1 MLCRIL
7 HTQHNGAGEH
17 GLEHGLEPVRAMV
30 CSRERCILAMIRHRL
45 VGSLGFVADLP
56 STARQASAALESP
69 VESACARGGLQLLV
83 AASGERASLH
93 PILIVDGS
101 LLSVPV
107 VLISFRTVISL
118 SSNTWNT
125 RSKHAMDKESSHG
138 RCELRCATCDVRRSR
153 RVLGSQRRVRI
164 RG

>member
-56 STARQASAALESP
+56 STARQASAALEW
-69 VESACARGGLQLLV
+69 SACARACGGLQLLV

-107 VLISFRTVISL
+107 VLISFRTYFVVLEHLEHQIE
-118 SSNTWNT
+118 TCHGQRIIAWT
-125 RSKHAMDKESSHG
+125 MRIAMP
-138 RCELRCATCDVRRSR
+138 ATCDVRRSR

>member
-30 CSRERCILAMIRHRL
+30 CSRERCILAMIRHRV
-45 VGSLGFVADLP
+45 VGSLGRRCRSP
-56 STARQASAALESP
+56 QHGTAGFGGAGEW
-69 VESACARGGLQLLV
+69 SACARAPAGRRCRARWGLQLLV

-107 VLISFRTVISL
+107 VLISFRTYFVVLEHLEHQIE
-118 SSNTWNT
+118 TCHGQRIIAWT
-125 RSKHAMDKESSHG
+125 MRIAMRDM
-138 RCELRCATCDVRRSR
+138 
-153 RVLGSQRRVRI
+153 
-164 RG
+164 

>member
-56 STARQASAALESP
+56 STARQASAALEW
-69 VESACARGGLQLLV
+69 SACARACGGLQLLV

-107 VLISFRTVISL
+107 VLISFRTYFVVLEHLEHQIE
-118 SSNTWNT
+118 TC
-125 RSKHAMDKESSHG
+125 HG
-138 RCELRCATCDVRRSR
+138 QRIIAWTGCELRCATCDVRRSR

>member
-56 STARQASAALESP
+56 STARQASAALEW
-69 VESACARGGLQLLV
+69 SACARACGGLQLLV

-107 VLISFRTVISL
+107 VLISFRTYFVVL
-118 SSNTWNT
+118 EHL
-125 RSKHAMDKESSHG
+125 KHQIETCHGQRIIAWTMRIAMRDM
-138 RCELRCATCDVRRSR
+138 
-153 RVLGSQRRVRI
+153 
-164 RG
+164 

>member
-56 STARQASAALESP
+56 STARQASAALEW
-69 VESACARGGLQLLV
+69 SACARAPAGRRCRARWGLQLLV

-107 VLISFRTVISL
+107 VLISFRTYFVVL
-118 SSNTWNT
+118 EHL
-125 RSKHAMDKESSHG
+125 KHQIETCHGQRIIAWTMRIAMRDM
-138 RCELRCATCDVRRSR
+138 
-153 RVLGSQRRVRI
+153 
-164 RG
+164 

>member
-30 CSRERCILAMIRHRL
+30 CSRERCFLAMIRHRL

-69 VESACARGGLQLLV
+69 QWSACARGGLQLLV

-107 VLISFRTVISL
+107 VLISFRTYFVVLEHLEHQIE
-118 SSNTWNT
+118 TC
-125 RSKHAMDKESSHG
+125 HG
-138 RCELRCATCDVRRSR
+138 
-153 RVLGSQRRVRI
+153 QRT
-164 RG
+164 

>member
-69 VESACARGGLQLLV
+69 VECVRAGGT
-83 AASGERASLH
+83 AAFGSG
-93 PILIVDGS
+93 
-101 LLSVPV
+101 
-107 VLISFRTVISL
+107 
-118 SSNTWNT
+118 
-125 RSKHAMDKESSHG
+125 
-138 RCELRCATCDVRRSR
+138 
-153 RVLGSQRRVRI
+153 
-164 RG
+164 